1 MSRGSSTG
9 YDTRISIF
17 SPEGRLYQI
26 EYTFKAVKSAGFTS
40 VAVRGVDSVCVVTQK
55 KVPEVLMKEDSVR
68 HLFSVTPQ
76 IGCCLTGLQAD
87 CRMIL
92 SHLRNDA
99 HEFEYEH
106 GFDIPVGVLAQ
117 KLADHAQ
124 VFTQRAGKRP
134 LAVSTILL
142 GIDEEVGPQLFKV
155 DPSGQTLGF
164 HATAAGQKDTEAMNF
179 LEKKM
184 RRKKEDDGSRLVRSI
199 SDAGLSLGETG
210 LCAEDSIMLAL
221 GALQEVT
228 GSDLKETEVEVGVC
242 HVDEPVFRTWNVE
255 EIDRILTA
263 MAEKE

>member
-99 HEFEYEH
+99 HEFEYEVCM
-106 GFDIPVGVLAQ
+106 GTQKRSLAPSNY
-117 KLADHAQ
+117 HI
-124 VFTQRAGKRP
+124 TQ
-134 LAVSTILL
+134 ILPE
-142 GIDEEVGPQLFKV
+142 IMI
-155 DPSGQTLGF
+155 
-164 HATAAGQKDTEAMNF
+164 TAAH
-179 LEKKM
+179 
-184 RRKKEDDGSRLVRSI
+184 I
-199 SDAGLSLGETG
+199 
-210 LCAEDSIMLAL
+210 
-221 GALQEVT
+221 
-228 GSDLKETEVEVGVC
+228 
-242 HVDEPVFRTWNVE
+242 
-255 EIDRILTA
+255 
-263 MAEKE
+263 